1 MGMITL
7 WQPHRR
13 VATVSIGLQLASG
26 NVSSTCK
33 PRLGDNMPLTAT
45 FVGWCSEAS
54 FTLQEWPTLQPTL
67 TFLTPWVHGTHGSR
81 PHHIS
86 CATTTQ
92 KPFYSFFGNF
102 THVYTVCQSNQPL
115 ILPPTP
121 PRLPFLLQ
129 HLTPSFQTLIVS
141 SQSLC
146 LCTWVQ
152 GHPQEHVESNR
163 GISLKKTDSP
173 FYTCF

>member
-7 WQPHRR
+7 WQPHKRIES
-13 VATVSIGLQLASG
+13 VGISLQLASG

-33 PRLGDNMPLTAT
+33 PRLRDKMPLRVT
-45 FVGWCSEAS
+45 FLGWCAEAS
-54 FTLQEWPTLQPTL
+54 FPFQERLTLQPAL

-81 PHHIS
+81 RHRIS

-102 THVYTVCQSNQPL
+102 THAYAVCLSHQPL

-121 PRLPFLLQ
+121 PRLPFLLPN
-129 HLTPSFQTLIVS
+129 LTPSFQTLIVS
-141 SQSLC
+141 SQWLC
-146 LCTWVQ
+146 LCPWV
-152 GHPQEHVESNR
+152 
-163 GISLKKTDSP
+163 
-173 FYTCF
+173 